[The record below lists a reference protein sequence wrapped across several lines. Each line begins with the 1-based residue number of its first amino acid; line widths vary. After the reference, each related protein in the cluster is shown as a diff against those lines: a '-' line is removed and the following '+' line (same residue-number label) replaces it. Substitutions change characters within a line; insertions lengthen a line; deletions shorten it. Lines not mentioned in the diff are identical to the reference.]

1 MSVEK
6 KMQEVAEL
14 MYADHC
20 KQPFDDPQFSITV
33 WCEASGLVEVWVSG
47 EQRRGDKT
55 TQRRWRGA
63 KCYPED
69 MHEQILIGLDE
80 ILSE

>member
-20 KQPFDDPQFSITV
+20 KKPLNDPNFSINV
-33 WCEASGLVEVWVSG
+33 WCKTDGRVQVYVTG
-47 EQRRGDKT
+47 EQRRGNKAT
-55 TQRRWRGA
+55 ERRWRGE